1 MAYDPL
7 SRSTRVARSTFLV
20 LGLCSVALSSSQG
33 FEIIKAVEISLLG
46 VKFNLDFFELYWV
59 LSGIVTVQ
67 YIYMMSRIFE
77 DLRYPAPPE
86 ANMSKIE
93 KIESEVESNLLE
105 IAKTDNKIARL
116 EEKLSQTIPG
126 TGAIPQDQRELF
138 SLRDE
143 KKSIEEKNAKLS
155 AAKLELLLQP
165 ISKYNTMIF
174 EIGLPTALFLFCAF
188 YWYQLIG

>member
-20 LGLCSVALSSSQG
+20 LGLCSVALSSSQSV
-33 FEIIKAVEISLLG
+33 ESIEAVEISLLG

-59 LSGIVTVQ
+59 LSGIVAIQ
-67 YIYMMSRIFE
+67 YIYMMSRIVE

-86 ANMSKIE
+86 ANISRIE
-93 KIESEVESNLLE
+93 KIDNEVEANLRE
-105 IAKTDNKIARL
+105 IAKTDNKIEML
-116 EEKLSQTIPG
+116 EKKLSRSIPG
-126 TGAIPQDQRELF
+126 TGAIPQDQRVLF

-143 KKSIEEKNAKLS
+143 KKSMEETNAKLS
-155 AAKLELLLQP
+155 AAKTQLLLQP
-165 ISKYNTMIF
+165 VSRYNTLIF
-174 EIGLPTALFLFCAF
+174 EIGLPTALIIFCAF